1 MTLTELSIKRP
12 SFIIVLFTILIGGG
26 LISYNLLSYELLP
39 DFSPPILTVTTT
51 YPGASPATVES
62 QVSKPLED
70 ALSGLENISE
80 VTAFSLDNAS
90 VMMLEFKASADME
103 EVLQDAQRKVN
114 NVLNKLPE
122 GSQTPVIAKIEPNAA
137 PVLQVSAVAK
147 NMEDRDFMEL
157 MDEQLLPQ
165 IKQTKGVA
173 AVQVIG
179 GEKREFR
186 VNVDKEKMKLYGLS
200 LAGIN
205 QVIASSNVEFPTG
218 KLKSESEQMTVRLAG
233 KFKTVE
239 DLQNL
244 IVSST
249 GTSTIRLG
257 DVAEVVD
264 GSQDQITVSRF
275 NGQNGIGLRIQKQS
289 DANAVDMAKAT
300 KDRFKEI
307 EEKYKKEGLKFTVAT
322 DTSVPTLES
331 VNAVIHDL
339 ELAVLLVAAVM
350 FLFLHSM
357 RNAIIV
363 LVSIPASLIST
374 FIVMYLLGYTL
385 NLMTLL
391 AMSLVIGILVD
402 DSIVVLE
409 NIYRHLQMGKKRR
422 KAALDGRNEIGFTAL
437 AITLVDVVVF
447 SPVIFIE
454 GTISDILKQ
463 FSVVVV
469 VSTLMSLLVCFTLTP
484 WLASR
489 LAKEVKLKKS
499 NPFQAFLMWFERRV
513 TIFTDQYVKLVGW
526 SLRHKIIM
534 GLGVVVIF
542 FASMATMGLGI
553 VGQEFVAQ
561 GDQGKFMIK
570 LKYDKSTTF
579 EENNAT
585 TLEIEQMIMAQKDVV
600 DIVFSNVGG
609 PSSGMG
615 AASFG
620 AENKSEITV
629 KMKHDMQKTYPTIKY
644 MNEIR
649 KKIEDKYSGV
659 EVKALNIGMVESEEA
674 PIEIFLSSDDQ
685 ELLMK
690 EARRLKTAI
699 LAIKGA
705 KDPTIST
712 DDVTPEV
719 RIELDREKMGQLGLP
734 IAIVGMQLQN
744 ALTGND
750 DAQFD
755 DKGQEYDIRVMMDK
769 FDRKNADDIN
779 SMTFTT
785 NDGKQVRLNEFAAVT
800 VENGNG
806 SLERKNR
813 ISNTTIRSYVL
824 GTASGTV
831 SAEIEK
837 YLEKKPLDENIRM
850 LWGGE
855 VKRQKESMGAL
866 GTAMGIGLIL
876 VYLIMVAL
884 YDNFVYPFVVLFS
897 ILVSLIGAIL
907 ALNLTSSSM
916 GIFTML
922 GMLMLL
928 GLVAKNAIL
937 IVDFTNHLKEEGR
950 STYTALLES
959 VRERMR
965 PILMTTIAMVVGM
978 IPIATATGSGAEWKN
993 GLAWILIGGLTS
1005 SMFLTIIVVP
1015 IMYYSIDRIK
1025 DKLGIRKKAKKRKKF
1040 KKEDELVV
1048 IPNEL

>member
-12 SFIIVLFTILIGGG
+12 SFIIVIFTILIGGG
-26 LISYNLLSYELLP
+26 LISYNQLSYELLP

-51 YPGASPATVES
+51 YPGASPATVET

-90 VMMLEFKASADME
+90 IVLLEFKASADLD
-103 EVLQDAQRKVN
+103 EVLQDAERKINVVQN
-114 NVLNKLPE
+114 NLPE
-122 GSQTPVIAKIEPNAA
+122 GAKAPVVSKIEPNAS
-137 PVLQVSAVAK
+137 PVLQVSAVAG
-147 NMEDRDFMEL
+147 NMDERDFMEL
-157 MDEQLLPQ
+157 MDDQILPQ
-165 IKQTKGVA
+165 IKQTKGVSD
-173 AVQVIG
+173 VQVIG

-186 VNVDKEKMKLYGLS
+186 VNIDKEKLKLLGLS
-200 LAGIN
+200 LAQVN
-205 QVIASSNVEFPTG
+205 QLIAAANVEFPTG
-218 KLKSESEQMTVRLAG
+218 KVKNDAEQMTVRLSG
-233 KFKTVE
+233 KFKTVN
-239 DLQNL
+239 DLKNL
-244 IVSST
+244 IITSNGS
-249 GTSTIRLG
+249 STIRLG
-257 DVAEVVD
+257 AIADVTD
-264 GSQDQITVSRF
+264 GVADQITVSRY
-275 NGQNGIGLRIQKQS
+275 NGVNGIGLRIKKQS

-300 KDRFKEI
+300 KERFKEI
-307 EEKYKKEGLKFTVAT
+307 EKKYRKEGVKFTVAT
-322 DTSVPTLES
+322 DTSIPTIDS
-331 VNAVIHDL
+331 VNAVLHDL
-339 ELAVLLVAAVM
+339 ELAILLVAAVM
-350 FLFLHSM
+350 LLFLHSL
-357 RNAIIV
+357 RNALIV
-363 LVSIPASLIST
+363 LVAIPASLIST
-374 FIVMYLLGYTL
+374 FIAMYLLGYTL

-409 NIYRHLQMGKKRR
+409 NIYRHLQMGKGRR

-447 SPVIFIE
+447 SPVVFIE
-454 GTISDILKQ
+454 GTISDILQQ
-463 FSVVVV
+463 FSIVVV
-469 VSTLMSLLVCFTLTP
+469 VSTLMSLFVCFTLTP

-489 LAKEVKLKKS
+489 LAKEVQLNPK
-499 NPFQAFLMWFERRV
+499 NPFQAVLIWFERRV
-513 TIFTDQYVKLVGW
+513 TLFTDNYVKLVAW
-526 SLRHKIIM
+526 SLKHKLIM
-534 GLGVVVIF
+534 GLAIVVIF

-579 EENNAT
+579 EENNNT
-585 TLEIEQMIMAQKDVV
+585 TLAIEQLILAQKDVV

-629 KMKHDMQKTYPTIKY
+629 KMKPGKQEQYPTMVY
-644 MNEIR
+644 MSKIR
-649 KKIEDKYSGV
+649 EKIESKFPGI

-674 PIEIFLSSDDQ
+674 PIEIFLSSDDS
-685 ELLMK
+685 ELLMQ
-690 EARRLKTAI
+690 EARRLKAAI
-699 LAIKGA
+699 LRMKGA

-712 DDVTPEV
+712 DDITPEV

-734 IAIVGMQLQN
+734 IATVGMQLQN
-744 ALTGND
+744 TLSGND

-755 DKGQEYDIRVMMDK
+755 DNGEEYDIRVMFDK
-769 FDRKNADDIN
+769 LDRKNIDN
-779 SMTFTT
+779 VSRMTFAT
-785 NDGKQVRLNEFAAVT
+785 NDGKQVQLSEFAAVSI
-800 VENGNG
+800 ENANG

-824 GTASGTV
+824 GAASGTV
-831 SAEIEK
+831 SADIEK
-837 YLEKKPLDENIRM
+837 YLKKNPLDKNIRM

-855 VKRQKESMGAL
+855 IKRQKESMGAL

-897 ILVSLIGAIL
+897 ILVSLVGAIL

-937 IVDFTNHLKEEGR
+937 IVDFTNHLKAEGK

-965 PILMTTIAMVVGM
+965 PILMTTIAMVIGM

-993 GLAWILIGGLTS
+993 GLAWVLIGGLTS

-1015 IMYYSIDRIK
+1015 MMYYTVDRIK
-1025 DKLGIRKKAKKRKKF
+1025 EKLAPKKVTVPVDAE
-1040 KKEDELVV
+1040 EDNTIESA
-1048 IPNEL
+1048 I

>member
-12 SFIIVLFTILIGGG
+12 SFIIVIFTILIGGG
-26 LISYNLLSYELLP
+26 LISYNQLSYELLP

-62 QVSKPLED
+62 QVSKPMED

-90 VMMLEFKASADME
+90 VVLLEFKASADIDQSLE
-103 EVLQDAQRKVN
+103 DAQRKINTLLN
-114 NVLNKLPE
+114 NLPK
-122 GSQTPVIAKIEPNAA
+122 GANSPVIAKIEPNAA

-147 NMEDRDFMEL
+147 NIPERDFMEL
-157 MDEQLLPQ
+157 MDDQLLPQ

-173 AVQVIG
+173 SVQVIG
-179 GEKREFR
+179 GEKRAFR
-186 VNVDKEKMKLYGLS
+186 VNVDKEKMKLLGLS
-200 LAGIN
+200 LANIN
-205 QVIASSNVEFPTG
+205 QAIASSNVEFPTG
-218 KLKSESEQMTVRLAG
+218 KVKNESVQMTVRLAG
-233 KFKTVE
+233 KFQTVE
-239 DLQNL
+239 DLKNL
-244 IVSST
+244 IVFSN
-249 GTSTIRLG
+249 GASTIRLSEVA
-257 DVAEVVD
+257 DVED
-264 GSQDQITVSRF
+264 GIEDQITVSRF
-275 NGQNGIGLRIQKQS
+275 NGINGIGLRITKQS
-289 DANAVDMAKAT
+289 DANAVDMAKET
-300 KDRFKEI
+300 KEKFKKI
-307 EEKYKKEGLKFTVAT
+307 EEKFKKEGVQFTIAT
-322 DTSVPTLES
+322 DTSLPTIES
-331 VNAVIHDL
+331 VDAVLHDL
-339 ELAVLLVAAVM
+339 QLAVLLVAAVM
-350 FLFLHSM
+350 LLFLHSL
-357 RNAIIV
+357 RNAFIV
-363 LVSIPASLIST
+363 LIAIPASLIST
-374 FIVMYLLGYTL
+374 FVAMYLLGYTL

-409 NIYRHLQMGKKRR
+409 NIYRHLQMGKNR
-422 KAALDGRNEIGFTAL
+422 KQASLDGRNEIGFTAL

-447 SPVIFIE
+447 SPVVFIE
-454 GTISDILKQ
+454 GTISDILHQ
-463 FSVVVV
+463 FSIVVV
-469 VSTLMSLLVCFTLTP
+469 VSTLMSLFVCFTLTP

-489 LAKEVKLKKS
+489 FAKEVHLNPKK
-499 NPFQAFLMWFERRV
+499 PFQAFLLWFERRV
-513 TIFTDQYVKLVGW
+513 TIFTEQYVKLVGW
-526 SLRHKIIM
+526 SLRHKILAGI
-534 GLGVVVIF
+534 GVLVIF
-542 FASMATMGLGI
+542 FGSMATMGLGI

-585 TLEIEQMIMAQKDVV
+585 TLEIEQLILAQKEMV

-620 AENKSEITV
+620 AENKSELTV
-629 KMKHDMQKTYPTIKY
+629 KMKEGKQYEIPTIEY
-644 MNEIR
+644 MSAIR
-649 KKIEDKYSGV
+649 KKIEDNYPGV

-674 PIEIFLSSDDQ
+674 PIELFLSSDDSD
-685 ELLMK
+685 LLLV
-690 EARRLKTAI
+690 EARRLKNAI
-699 LAIKGA
+699 LGMKGA

-712 DDVTPEV
+712 DDLSPEV

-734 IAIVGMQLQN
+734 IAVIGMQLQN

-750 DAQFD
+750 DTQFD
-755 DKGQEYDIRVMMDK
+755 DKGQEYDIRVMVDAY
-769 FDRKNADDIN
+769 DRKNVEDIQN
-779 SMTFTT
+779 MSFTS
-785 NDGKQVRLNEFAAVT
+785 NDGKQVRLGDFATVA

-813 ISNTTIRSYVL
+813 IPSTTIRAYVM

-831 SAEIEK
+831 ATEIEN
-837 YLEKKPLDENIRM
+837 YLEENPLDSNVRM
-850 LWGGE
+850 IWGGE
-855 VKRQKESMGAL
+855 VKRQNESFGAL

-897 ILVSLIGAIL
+897 ILVALVGAIL

-937 IVDFTNHLKEEGR
+937 IVDFTNHLKTEGK
-950 STYTALLES
+950 STYNALLEA

-993 GLAWILIGGLTS
+993 GLAWVLIGGLTS

-1015 IMYYSIDRIK
+1015 MMYYIVDRVLE
-1025 DKLGIRKKAKKRKKF
+1025 KLTKRKTIKSTL
-1040 KKEDELVV
+1040 ESEL
-1048 IPNEL
+1048 I

>member
-12 SFIIVLFTILIGGG
+12 SLIIVIFTILIGGG
-26 LISYNLLSYELLP
+26 LLSYNQLSYELLP
-39 DFSPPILTVTTT
+39 DFAPPILTVTTT

-62 QVSKPLED
+62 QVSKPMED

-90 VMMLEFKASADME
+90 VMLLEFKASADIDKSLE
-103 EVLQDAQRKVN
+103 DAQRKVN
-114 NVLNKLPE
+114 NMLNSLPE
-122 GSQTPVIAKIEPNAA
+122 GAQTPVIAKIEPNAS
-137 PVLQVSAVAK
+137 PVLQVSAIAK
-147 NMEDRDFMEL
+147 NMPERDFMEL
-157 MDEQLLPQ
+157 MDDQILPQ

-173 AVQVIG
+173 EVIVIG
-179 GEKREFR
+179 GERREFR
-186 VNVDKEKMKLYGLS
+186 VNVDKDKMKLYGLS
-200 LAGIN
+200 LAQIN
-205 QVIASSNVEFPTG
+205 QAVASSNVEFPTG
-218 KLKSESEQMTVRLAG
+218 KLKDNSEQMTVRLAG
-233 KFKTVE
+233 KFKSVN

-244 IVSST
+244 IISSN
-249 GTSTIRLG
+249 GTSTVKLS
-257 DVAEVVD
+257 DVADVVD
-264 GSQDQITVSRF
+264 GSQDQVTVSRF
-275 NGQNGIGLRIQKQS
+275 NGVNGIGLRIKKQS

-300 KDRFKEI
+300 KDKFKEI
-307 EEKYKKEGLKFTVAT
+307 EEKYKKEGVHFTIAT
-322 DTSVPTLES
+322 DTSIPTIDS
-331 VNAVIHDL
+331 VDAVLHDL

-350 FLFLHSM
+350 MLFLHSL
-357 RNAIIV
+357 RNAFIV
-363 LVSIPASLIST
+363 LIAIPASLIST
-374 FIVMYLLGYTL
+374 FIAMYMLGYTL

-409 NIYRHLQMGKKRR
+409 NIYRHLQMGKNRR
-422 KAALDGRNEIGFTAL
+422 QAALDGRNEIGFTAL
-437 AITLVDVVVF
+437 AITFVDVVVF

-454 GTISDILKQ
+454 GTISNILRQ

-469 VSTLMSLLVCFTLTP
+469 VSTLMSLFVCFTLTP

-489 LAKEVKLKKS
+489 FAKEVKLNPK
-499 NPFQAFLMWFERRV
+499 NPFQAFLIWFETRV
-513 TIFTDQYVKLVGW
+513 NIFTDQYVKLIGW
-526 SLRHKIIM
+526 SLRHKLIA
-534 GLGVVVIF
+534 GLAVVSIF
-542 FASMATMGLGI
+542 IASMATMGLGI

-585 TLEIEQMIMAQKDVV
+585 TLEIEQMILAQKDVV
-600 DIVFSNVGG
+600 DIVFANVGG

-620 AENKSEITV
+620 AENRSELTV
-629 KMKHDMQKTYPTIKY
+629 KMKPDMQKKYPTIKY

-649 KKIEDKYSGV
+649 NKIEAKYSGV

-674 PIEIFLSSDDQ
+674 PIEIFLSSDDT

-699 LAIKGA
+699 LGIKGA

-734 IAIVGMQLQN
+734 IAVVGMQLQN
-744 ALTGND
+744 GLTGND
-750 DAQFD
+750 DSQFD
-755 DKGQEYDIRVMMDK
+755 DKGQEYDIRIMMDK
-769 FDRKNADDIN
+769 FDRKNVDDIKN
-779 SMTFTT
+779 VTFTA
-785 NDGKQVRLNEFAAVT
+785 NDGKQVRLSEFADVT

-813 ISNTTIRSYVL
+813 VSNTTIRSYVL
-824 GTASGTV
+824 GTASGNV

-837 YLEKKPLDENIRM
+837 YLDKNPLDPNIRM

-855 VKRQKESMGAL
+855 VKRQKESFGAL

-897 ILVSLIGAIL
+897 IFVSLVGAIL

-937 IVDFTNHLKEEGR
+937 IVDFTNHLKEKGY
-950 STYTALLES
+950 STYSALLEA

-993 GLAWILIGGLTS
+993 GLAWVLIGGLTS
-1005 SMFLTIIVVP
+1005 SMFLTIVVVP
-1015 IMYYSIDRIK
+1015 IMYYSVDRVK
-1025 DKLGIRKKAKKRKKF
+1025 DKLRFRKARKNG
-1040 KKEDELVV
+1040 ENLETDTL
-1048 IPNEL
+1048 IS

>member
-12 SFIIVLFTILIGGG
+12 SFIIVIFTILIGGG
-26 LISYNLLSYELLP
+26 LLCYNQLSYELLP

-70 ALSGLENISE
+70 ALAGLENISE
-80 VTAFSLDNAS
+80 VTSFSLDNAS
-90 VMMLEFKASADME
+90 IVLLEFKASADIDASLE
-103 EVLQDAQRKVN
+103 AAQRKVN
-114 NVLNKLPE
+114 NILNSLPDGTSSPVL
-122 GSQTPVIAKIEPNAA
+122 AKIEPNAS
-137 PVLQVSAVAK
+137 PVLQVSAVAS
-147 NMEDRDFMEL
+147 NMDDRDFMEL
-157 MDEQLLPQ
+157 MDDQLIPQ

-173 AVQVIG
+173 EVQVIG
-179 GEKREFR
+179 GERREFR
-186 VNVDKEKMKLYGLS
+186 VNVDKEKLKAYGLTLS
-200 LAGIN
+200 SVN
-205 QVIASSNVEFPTG
+205 QVINAANVEFPTG
-218 KLKSESEQMTVRLAG
+218 KVKNKSEQITVRLSG
-233 KFKTVE
+233 KFKSVKDIE
-239 DLQNL
+239 NL
-244 IVSST
+244 ILYSSN
-249 GTSTIRLG
+249 GSSVKLNEVA
-257 DVAEVVD
+257 DVID
-264 GSQDQITVSRF
+264 GSADQLAVSRF
-275 NGQNGIGLRIQKQS
+275 NGQNGIGLRIKKQS
-289 DANAVDMAKAT
+289 DANAVDMANAT
-300 KDRFKEI
+300 KEKFKQI
-307 EEKYKKEGLKFTVAT
+307 EEKYANKGVKFTVAT
-322 DTSVPTLES
+322 DTSKPTIES

-350 FLFLHSM
+350 LLFLHSL
-357 RNAIIV
+357 RNAFIV

-374 FIVMYLLGYTL
+374 FVAMYLLGYTL

-409 NIYRHLQMGKKRR
+409 NIYRHLQMGKPRR
-422 KAALDGRNEIGFTAL
+422 KAALEGRNEIGFTAL

-447 SPVIFIE
+447 SPVVFIE
-454 GTISDILKQ
+454 GTISDILQQ
-463 FSVVVV
+463 FSIVVV
-469 VSTLMSLLVCFTLTP
+469 VSTLMSLFVCFTLTP

-489 LAKEVKLKKS
+489 FAKEVKL
-499 NPFQAFLMWFERRV
+499 NPKNPLQAILIWFERRV
-513 TIFTDQYVKLVGW
+513 QLFTESYVKLVGW
-526 SLRHKIIM
+526 SLRHKLIM
-534 GLGVVVIF
+534 GGIVIVIF
-542 FASMATMGLGI
+542 IVSFATMGLGI
-553 VGQEFVAQ
+553 VGQEFVSQ

-585 TLEIEQMIMAQKDVV
+585 TMKIEQLILAQKDVV
-600 DIVFSNVGG
+600 DIVFANVGG

-620 AENKSEITV
+620 SENRSELTV
-629 KMKHDMQKTYPTIKY
+629 KMKPGMQKIYPTIKY
-644 MNEIR
+644 MTELR
-649 KKIEDKYSGV
+649 KKIEDSFPGM

-674 PIEIFLSSDDQ
+674 PIEIFLSSDDH
-685 ELLMK
+685 ELLIK
-690 EARRLKTAI
+690 EARRLKNKI
-699 LAIKGA
+699 LTIKGA

-712 DDVTPEV
+712 DDVTPELRV
-719 RIELDREKMGQLGLP
+719 ELDREKMGQLGLP
-734 IAIVGMQLQN
+734 IAVVGMQLQN
-744 ALTGND
+744 ALTGSD
-750 DAQFD
+750 DNRFD

-769 FDRKNADDIN
+769 FDRKNIEDVQ
-779 SMTFTT
+779 SMTFST
-785 NDGKQVRLNEFAAVT
+785 NDGKQVRLSEFADIYMT
-800 VENGNG
+800 NGEG

-813 ISNTTIRSYVL
+813 ISNTTLRAYVL
-824 GTASGTV
+824 GTASGNV
-831 SAEIEK
+831 SKEIED
-837 YLEKKPLDENIRM
+837 YLKVEPLDENVRL

-897 ILVSLIGAIL
+897 ILVSLTGAIL
-907 ALNLTSSSM
+907 ALNLSSSNM

-937 IVDFTNHLKEEGR
+937 IVDFTNHLKEKGM

-959 VRERMR
+959 VKERMR
-965 PILMTTIAMVVGM
+965 PILMTTIAMVIGM

-1015 IMYYSIDRIK
+1015 MMYYVVDRIRARFSRGNK
-1025 DKLGIRKKAKKRKKF
+1025 IQLEEAADS
-1040 KKEDELVV
+1040 EPQELL
-1048 IPNEL
+1048 I

>member
-12 SFIIVLFTILIGGG
+12 SFIIVIFTILIGGG
-26 LISYNLLSYELLP
+26 LISYNQLSYELLP

-90 VMMLEFKASADME
+90 VMLLEFKASANIDK
-103 EVLQDAQRKVN
+103 VLEDAQRKVN
-114 NVLNKLPE
+114 NMQNALPE
-122 GSQTPVIAKIEPNAA
+122 GAQTPVLAKIEPNAS

-147 NMEDRDFMEL
+147 NMSDRDFMEL
-157 MDEQLLPQ
+157 LDDQILPQ

-173 AVQVIG
+173 EVQVIG
-179 GEKREFR
+179 GEKRELR
-186 VNVDKEKMKLYGLS
+186 VNVDKDKMKLYGLS
-200 LAGIN
+200 MAAIN
-205 QVIASSNVEFPTG
+205 QAITAANVEFPTG
-218 KLKSESEQMTVRLAG
+218 KLKSTEEQMTVRLAG
-233 KFKTVE
+233 KYKSVT
-239 DLQNL
+239 DLENL
-244 IVSST
+244 ILT
-249 GTSTIRLG
+249 TNGTSPIRLG
-257 DVAEVVD
+257 DVADVVD
-264 GSQDQITVSRF
+264 GSKDQITVSRF
-275 NGQNGIGLRIQKQS
+275 NGENGVGLRIKKQS
-289 DANAVDMAKAT
+289 DANAVDMSKAT
-300 KDRFKEI
+300 KKRFKEI
-307 EEKYKKEGLKFTVAT
+307 EEKYAAEGVHFTIAT
-322 DTSVPTLES
+322 DTSIPTIES
-331 VNAVIHDL
+331 VDAVIHDL
-339 ELAVLLVAAVM
+339 ELAVLLVALVM
-350 FLFLHSM
+350 MLFLHSL
-357 RNAIIV
+357 RNAFIV
-363 LVSIPASLIST
+363 LISIPASLIST
-374 FIVMYLLGYTL
+374 FVAMYLLGYTL

-422 KAALDGRNEIGFTAL
+422 QAALDGRNEIGFTAL

-447 SPVIFIE
+447 SPVVFIE
-454 GTISDILKQ
+454 GTISDILHQ
-463 FSVVVV
+463 FSIVVV
-469 VSTLMSLLVCFTLTP
+469 VSTLMSLFVCFTLTP

-489 LAKEVKLKKS
+489 FAKEVKLNPK
-499 NPFQAFLMWFERRV
+499 NPFQAFLMWFERRI

-526 SLRHKIIM
+526 TLRHKIIT
-534 GLGVVVIF
+534 GISIIAIF
-542 FASMATMGLGI
+542 IASFATMGLGI

-585 TLEIEQMIMAQKDVV
+585 TYEIEQMILAQKEIV
-600 DIVFSNVGG
+600 DIVFANVGG

-620 AENKSEITV
+620 AENKSELTV
-629 KMKHDMQKTYPTIKY
+629 KMKPGMQKKYPTIKY
-644 MNEIR
+644 MNAIR
-649 KKIEDKYSGV
+649 KKIEEKYSGI

-674 PIEIFLSSDDQ
+674 PIEIFLSSDDHD
-685 ELLMK
+685 LLIR
-690 EARRLKTAI
+690 EARRLKAAI
-699 LAIKGA
+699 LAMKGA

-712 DDVTPEV
+712 DDITPEV
-719 RIELDREKMGQLGLP
+719 RIELDREKMGQLGVP
-734 IAIVGMQLQN
+734 IAVVGMQLQN

-755 DKGQEYDIRVMMDK
+755 EKGQEYDIRVMMDK
-769 FDRKNADDIN
+769 FDRKNIENIN
-779 SMTFTT
+779 SMSFTA
-785 NDGKQVRLNEFAAVT
+785 NDGKQVRLSEIASVS

-813 ISNTTIRSYVL
+813 ISSTTIRSYVL

-831 SAEIEK
+831 SASIEK
-837 YLEKKPLDENIRM
+837 YLKEKPLDKNVRM
-850 LWGGE
+850 TWGGE
-855 VKRQKESMGAL
+855 VKRQKESFGAL

-937 IVDFTNHLKEEGR
+937 IVDFTNHLKKEGK

-965 PILMTTIAMVVGM
+965 PILMTTIAMVIGM
-978 IPIATATGSGAEWKN
+978 IPIATASGSGAEWKN
-993 GLAWILIGGLTS
+993 GLAWVLIGGLTS

-1015 IMYYSIDRIK
+1015 MMYYIVDRIK
-1025 DKLGIRKKAKKRKKF
+1025 ARF
-1040 KKEDELVV
+1040 TKKEVKVV
-1048 IPNEL
+1048 VTEN

>member
-12 SFIIVLFTILIGGG
+12 SFIIVVFTILIGGG
-26 LISYNLLSYELLP
+26 LICYNQLSYELLP
-39 DFSPPILTVTTT
+39 DFSPPLITVTTT

-62 QVSKPLED
+62 QVAKPMED

-90 VMMLEFKASADME
+90 LILLEFKASADMD
-103 EVLQDAQRKVN
+103 EVMQETQRKVN
-114 NVLNKLPE
+114 NIMNNLPE
-122 GSQTPVIAKIEPNAA
+122 GAQTPVLAKIEPNAS

-147 NMEDRDFMEL
+147 NMDDRAFMEL
-157 MDEQLLPQ
+157 MDDQILPQ

-173 AVQVIG
+173 EVQVIG

-186 VNVDKEKMKLYGLS
+186 VNVDKEKMKMYGLS
-200 LAGIN
+200 LAAIN
-205 QVIASSNVEFPTG
+205 QAVSTANVEFPTG
-218 KLKSESEQMTVRLAG
+218 KLKNEEEQMTVRLAG
-233 KFKTVE
+233 KFKSVK
-239 DLQNL
+239 DLESL
-244 IVSST
+244 IVYSN
-249 GTSTIRLG
+249 GTSTVRLS
-257 DVAEVVD
+257 DVAEVTD
-264 GSQDQITVSRF
+264 GSQDQVTVSRF
-275 NGQNGIGLRIQKQS
+275 NGENGIGLRIKKQS
-289 DANAVDMAKAT
+289 DANAVDMAKMT
-300 KDRFKEI
+300 KERFKEI
-307 EEKYKKEGLKFTVAT
+307 EEKYKKEGIKFTVAT
-322 DTSVPTLES
+322 DTSVPTIES
-331 VNAVIHDL
+331 VDAVMHDL

-350 FLFLHSM
+350 FLFLHSL
-357 RNAIIV
+357 RNAFIV

-409 NIYRHLQMGKKRR
+409 NIYRHLKMGKKSRQ
-422 KAALDGRNEIGFTAL
+422 AALDGRNEIGFTAL

-469 VSTLMSLLVCFTLTP
+469 VSTLMSLFVCFTLTP

-489 LAKEVKLKKS
+489 LGKEVVLNPK
-499 NPFQAFLMWFERRV
+499 NPFHMILIWFERRV
-513 TIFTDQYVKLVGW
+513 NIFTNQYVKLVAW

-534 GLGVVVIF
+534 GLGILVLF
-542 FASMATMGLGI
+542 FASVASMGLGI

-585 TLEIEQMIMAQKDVV
+585 TLEIEKLILAQKDVV
-600 DIVFSNVGG
+600 DIVFANVGG

-620 AENKSEITV
+620 SENRSELTV
-629 KMKHDMQKTYPTIKY
+629 KMKPDMQKKYPTIKY
-644 MNEIR
+644 MNVLR
-649 KKIEDKYSGV
+649 KKIEDKYPGV

-674 PIEIFLSSDDQ
+674 PIEIFLSSDDP
-685 ELLMK
+685 ELLIK

-699 LAIKGA
+699 LGMKGA

-719 RIELDREKMGQLGLP
+719 RIDLDREKMGQLGLP
-734 IAIVGMQLQN
+734 IAIVGLQLQN

-750 DAQFD
+750 DTQFD
-755 DKGQEYDIRVMMDK
+755 DKGHEYDIRVMVDK
-769 FDRKNADDIN
+769 FDRKNVDDIKA
-779 SMTFTT
+779 MTFTA
-785 NDGKQVRLNEFAAVT
+785 NDGKQVRLSEFADVS

-824 GTASGTV
+824 GTAPGTV
-831 SAEIEK
+831 SADIEK
-837 YLEKKPLDENIRM
+837 YLKEKPLDENVRL

-855 VKRQKESMGAL
+855 IKRQKESMGAL

-907 ALNLTSSSM
+907 ALNLSSSNM

-937 IVDFTNHLKEEGR
+937 IVDFTNHLKEKGY

-1015 IMYYSIDRIK
+1015 MMYYVVDRLK
-1025 DKLGIRKKAKKRKKF
+1025 DKLSARKERKQL
-1040 KKEDELVV
+1040 ELDLQ
-1048 IPNEL
+1048 PAE

>member
-12 SFIIVLFTILIGGG
+12 SFIIVIFTILIGGG
-26 LISYNLLSYELLP
+26 LISYNQLSYELLP
-39 DFSPPILTVTTT
+39 DFSPPILTVTTL
-51 YPGASPATVES
+51 YPGASPATVET
-62 QVSKPLED
+62 QVAKPLED

-80 VTAFSLDNAS
+80 VTTFSMDNAS
-90 VMMLEFKASADME
+90 IVMLEFKAAADIDVALE
-103 EVLQDAQRKVN
+103 DAQRKVN
-114 NVLNKLPE
+114 TILNDLPE
-122 GSQTPVIAKIEPNAA
+122 GAKSPTIAKIEPNAA
-137 PVLQVSAVAK
+137 PVLQVSAIAK
-147 NMEDRDFMEL
+147 NMDDREFMEL
-157 MDEQLLPQ
+157 MDKQLLPQ

-173 AVQVIG
+173 EVQVIG
-179 GEKREFR
+179 GEKRAFR
-186 VNVDKEKMKLYGLS
+186 VDVDKDRLKMYGLT
-200 LAGIN
+200 LGQVN
-205 QVIASSNVEFPTG
+205 QIVAAANVEFPTG
-218 KLKSESEQMTVRLAG
+218 KLKNETEQMTVRLAG
-233 KFKTVE
+233 KFQTVD
-239 DLQNL
+239 DLKNL
-244 IVSST
+244 IIYT
-249 GTSTIRLG
+249 DGTSSVRLG
-257 DVAEVVD
+257 DVADVTD
-264 GSQDQITVSRF
+264 GSEDVVTVSRF
-275 NGQNGIGLRIQKQS
+275 NGLNGIGLRIKKQS
-289 DANAVDMAKAT
+289 DANAVDMANLT
-300 KDRFKEI
+300 KQKFKEI
-307 EEKYKKEGLKFTVAT
+307 EEKYKEEGIKFTVAT
-322 DTSVPTLES
+322 DTSLPTIES
-331 VNAVIHDL
+331 VDAVLHDL

-350 FLFLHSM
+350 MLFLHSF
-357 RNAIIV
+357 RNALIV
-363 LVSIPASLIST
+363 LIAIPASLIST
-374 FIVMYLLGYTL
+374 FIAMYMLGYTL

-409 NIYRHLQMGKKRR
+409 NIYRHLQMGKGRR

-447 SPVIFIE
+447 SPVVFIE
-454 GTISDILKQ
+454 GTISDILRQ

-489 LAKEVKLKKS
+489 LAKEVKLNPK
-499 NPFQAFLMWFERRV
+499 NPFQLFLIWFENM
-513 TIFTDQYVKLVGW
+513 IKSFTEGYVKLVAW

-534 GLGVVVIF
+534 GLGIVVIF

-585 TLEIEQMIMAQKDVV
+585 TLEIEQMILAQKDVI
-600 DIVFSNVGG
+600 DIVFANVGG

-620 AENKSEITV
+620 QENRSEITV
-629 KMKHDMQKTYPTIKY
+629 KMKKDMQKKYPTLNY
-644 MNEIR
+644 MSEIR
-649 KKIEDKYSGV
+649 KKIQDKYPGV
-659 EVKALNIGMVESEEA
+659 EVKALNMGMVDSEEA
-674 PIEIFLSSDDQ
+674 PIEIFLSSDDSD
-685 ELLMK
+685 LLMK
-690 EARRLKTAI
+690 EAKRLKQHI
-699 LAIKGA
+699 LTIPGA
-705 KDPTIST
+705 KDPSIST
-712 DDVTPEV
+712 DEFSPEV
-719 RIELDREKMGQLGLP
+719 RIDLDREKMGQLGLP
-734 IAIVGMQLQN
+734 IASVGMQLQN
-744 ALTGND
+744 GLTGND
-750 DAQFD
+750 DARFD
-755 DKGQEYDIRVMMDK
+755 VKGEEYDIRIMLDK
-769 FDRKNADDIN
+769 YDRSNVDNIN
-779 SMTFTT
+779 EMTFVT
-785 NDGKQVRLNEFAAVT
+785 NDGKQVRLSEFADVSI
-800 VENGNG
+800 ENGYG
-806 SLERKNR
+806 QLERKNR
-813 ISNTTIRSYVL
+813 ISNTTLRSYVL

-831 SAEIEK
+831 ADSITA
-837 YLEKKPLDENIRM
+837 YLKKEPLDKNVRM

-866 GTAMGIGLIL
+866 GMAMGIGLIL

-907 ALNLTSSSM
+907 ALNLTQSNM

-937 IVDFTNHLKEEGR
+937 IVDFTNHLKTEGR
-950 STYTALLES
+950 STYSALLEA

-965 PILMTTIAMVVGM
+965 PILMTTIAMVIGM

-1015 IMYYSIDRIK
+1015 IMYYVVDRLQV
-1025 DKLGIRKKAKKRKKF
+1025 KLTRKKINLEG
-1040 KKEDELVV
+1040 EDEATVHGV
-1048 IPNEL
+1048 I

>member
-12 SFIIVLFTILIGGG
+12 SFIIVIFTILIGGG
-26 LISYNLLSYELLP
+26 LISYNQLSYELLP

-90 VMMLEFKASADME
+90 VMLLEFKASANIDK
-103 EVLQDAQRKVN
+103 VLEDAQRKVN
-114 NVLNKLPE
+114 DMQNALPE
-122 GSQTPVIAKIEPNAA
+122 GAKTPVLAKIEPNAS

-147 NMEDRDFMEL
+147 NMSDRDFMEL
-157 MDEQLLPQ
+157 LDDQILPQ

-173 AVQVIG
+173 EVQVIG
-179 GEKREFR
+179 GEKRELR
-186 VNVDKEKMKLYGLS
+186 VNVDKDKMKLYGLS
-200 LAGIN
+200 LAAIN
-205 QVIASSNVEFPTG
+205 QSIAAANVEFPTG
-218 KLKSESEQMTVRLAG
+218 KLKSKEEQMTVRLAG
-233 KFKTVE
+233 KYKTVA
-239 DLQNL
+239 DLENL
-244 IVSST
+244 TLTTNGNSP
-249 GTSTIRLG
+249 IRLS
-257 DVAEVVD
+257 DVADVVD
-264 GSQDQITVSRF
+264 GSKDQITVSRF
-275 NGQNGIGLRIQKQS
+275 NGENGVGLRIKKQS
-289 DANAVDMAKAT
+289 DANAVDMSKAT
-300 KDRFKEI
+300 KKRFKEI
-307 EEKYKKEGLKFTVAT
+307 EEKYASEGVHFTIAT
-322 DTSVPTLES
+322 DTSIPTIES
-331 VNAVIHDL
+331 VDAVIHDL
-339 ELAVLLVAAVM
+339 ELAVLLVAVVM
-350 FLFLHSM
+350 MLFLHSL
-357 RNAIIV
+357 RNAFIV
-363 LVSIPASLIST
+363 LISIPASLIST
-374 FIVMYLLGYTL
+374 FVAMYLLGYTL

-422 KAALDGRNEIGFTAL
+422 QAALDGRNEIGFTAL

-447 SPVIFIE
+447 SPVVFIE
-454 GTISDILKQ
+454 GTISDILHQ
-463 FSVVVV
+463 FSIVVV
-469 VSTLMSLLVCFTLTP
+469 VSTLMSLFVCFTLTP

-489 LAKEVKLKKS
+489 FAKEVKLNPK
-499 NPFQAFLMWFERRV
+499 NPFQAFLMWFERRI

-526 SLRHKIIM
+526 SLRHKIIT
-534 GLGVVVIF
+534 GISIIAIF
-542 FASMATMGLGI
+542 IASFATMGLGI

-585 TLEIEQMIMAQKDVV
+585 TYEIEQMILAQKDIV
-600 DIVFSNVGG
+600 DIVFANVGG

-620 AENKSEITV
+620 AENKSELTV
-629 KMKHDMQKTYPTIKY
+629 KMKPGMQKKFPTIKY
-644 MNEIR
+644 MNAIR
-649 KKIEDKYSGV
+649 KKIEDKYSGI

-674 PIEIFLSSDDQ
+674 PIEIFLSSDDHD
-685 ELLMK
+685 LLIR
-690 EARRLKTAI
+690 EARRLKAAI
-699 LAIKGA
+699 LAMKGA

-712 DDVTPEV
+712 DDITPEV
-719 RIELDREKMGQLGLP
+719 RIELDREKMGQLGVP
-734 IAIVGMQLQN
+734 IAAVGMQLQN

-750 DAQFD
+750 DAQYD
-755 DKGQEYDIRVMMDK
+755 EKGQEYDIRVMMDK
-769 FDRKNADDIN
+769 FDRKNVDNIN
-779 SMTFTT
+779 SMTFTA
-785 NDGKQVRLNEFAAVT
+785 NDGKQVRLSEISTVS

-813 ISNTTIRSYVL
+813 ISSTTIRSYVL

-831 SAEIEK
+831 SASIEK
-837 YLEKKPLDENIRM
+837 YLKEKPLDNNVRM
-850 LWGGE
+850 TWGGE
-855 VKRQKESMGAL
+855 VKRQKESFGAL

-937 IVDFTNHLKEEGR
+937 IVDFTNHLKAEGK
-950 STYTALLES
+950 STYTALLEA

-965 PILMTTIAMVVGM
+965 PILMTTIAMVIGM

-993 GLAWILIGGLTS
+993 GLAWVLIGGLTS

-1015 IMYYSIDRIK
+1015 MMYYIVDRIK
-1025 DKLGIRKKAKKRKKF
+1025 ARFSKKQVSVAVT
-1040 KKEDELVV
+1040 ED
-1048 IPNEL
+1048 

>member
-12 SFIIVLFTILIGGG
+12 SFIIVIFTILIGGG
-26 LISYNLLSYELLP
+26 LISYNQLSYELLP
-39 DFSPPILTVTTT
+39 DFSPPILTVTTL
-51 YPGASPATVES
+51 YPGASPATVET
-62 QVSKPLED
+62 QVAKPLED

-80 VTAFSLDNAS
+80 VTTFSMDNAS
-90 VMMLEFKASADME
+90 IVMLEFKASADIDAALE
-103 EVLQDAQRKVN
+103 DAQRKVN
-114 NVLNKLPE
+114 TILNDLPE
-122 GSQTPVIAKIEPNAA
+122 GAKSPTIAKIEPNAA
-137 PVLQVSAVAK
+137 PVLQVSAIAK
-147 NMEDRDFMEL
+147 NMDDRDFMEL
-157 MDEQLLPQ
+157 MDKQLLPQ

-173 AVQVIG
+173 EVQVIG
-179 GEKREFR
+179 GEKRAFR
-186 VNVDKEKMKLYGLS
+186 VDVDKDRLKMYGLS
-200 LAGIN
+200 LGQVN
-205 QVIASSNVEFPTG
+205 QIVAAANVEFPTG
-218 KLKSESEQMTVRLAG
+218 KLKNETEQMTVRLAG
-233 KFKTVE
+233 KFQTVD
-239 DLQNL
+239 DLKNL
-244 IVSST
+244 IIYT
-249 GTSTIRLG
+249 DGTSSVRLG
-257 DVAEVVD
+257 DVADVTD
-264 GSQDQITVSRF
+264 GSEDVVTVSRF
-275 NGQNGIGLRIQKQS
+275 NGLNGIGLRVKKQS
-289 DANAVDMAKAT
+289 DANAVDMANLT
-300 KDRFKEI
+300 KQKFKEI
-307 EEKYKKEGLKFTVAT
+307 EEKYKEEGIKFTVAT
-322 DTSVPTLES
+322 DTSIPTIES
-331 VNAVIHDL
+331 VDAVLHDL

-350 FLFLHSM
+350 MLFLHSF
-357 RNAIIV
+357 RNALIV
-363 LVSIPASLIST
+363 LIAIPASLIST
-374 FIVMYLLGYTL
+374 FIAMYMLGYTL

-409 NIYRHLQMGKKRR
+409 NIYRHLQMGKGRR

-447 SPVIFIE
+447 SPVVFIE
-454 GTISDILKQ
+454 GTISDILRQ

-489 LAKEVKLKKS
+489 LAKEVKLNPK
-499 NPFQAFLMWFERRV
+499 NPFQRFLIWFENM
-513 TIFTDQYVKLVGW
+513 IKSFTEGYVKLVAW

-534 GLGVVVIF
+534 GLGVIAIF

-585 TLEIEQMIMAQKDVV
+585 TLEIEQMIIAQKDVI
-600 DIVFSNVGG
+600 DIVFANVGG

-620 AENKSEITV
+620 QENRSEITV
-629 KMKHDMQKTYPTIKY
+629 KMKKDMQKKYPTLNY
-644 MNEIR
+644 MSEIR
-649 KKIEDKYSGV
+649 KKIQDKYPGV
-659 EVKALNIGMVESEEA
+659 EVKALNMGMVDSEEA
-674 PIEIFLSSDDQ
+674 PIEIFLSSDDSD
-685 ELLMK
+685 LLMK
-690 EARRLKTAI
+690 EAKRLKQHI
-699 LAIKGA
+699 LTIPGA
-705 KDPTIST
+705 KDPSIST
-712 DDVTPEV
+712 DEFSPEV
-719 RIELDREKMGQLGLP
+719 RIDLDREKMGQLGLP
-734 IAIVGMQLQN
+734 IASVGMQLQN
-744 ALTGND
+744 GLTGND
-750 DAQFD
+750 DARFD
-755 DKGQEYDIRVMMDK
+755 VKGEEYDIRIMLDK
-769 FDRKNADDIN
+769 YDRSNVDNIN
-779 SMTFTT
+779 EMTFVT
-785 NDGKQVRLNEFAAVT
+785 NDGKQVRLSEFADVS
-800 VENGNG
+800 VENGYG
-806 SLERKNR
+806 QLERKNR
-813 ISNTTIRSYVL
+813 IANTTLRSYVL

-831 SAEIEK
+831 ADSITS
-837 YLEKKPLDENIRM
+837 YLKKAPLDKNVRM

-907 ALNLTSSSM
+907 ALNLTQSNM

-937 IVDFTNHLKEEGR
+937 IVDFTNHLKSEGR
-950 STYTALLES
+950 STYSALLEA

-965 PILMTTIAMVVGM
+965 PILMTTIAMVIGM

-1015 IMYYSIDRIK
+1015 IMYYVVDRLQV
-1025 DKLGIRKKAKKRKKF
+1025 KLTRKKINLEG
-1040 KKEDELVV
+1040 EDEATVHGV
-1048 IPNEL
+1048 I

>member
-12 SFIIVLFTILIGGG
+12 SFIIVVFTILVGGG
-26 LISYNLLSYELLP
+26 LLCYNQLSYELLP

-80 VTAFSLDNAS
+80 VTSFSLDNAS
-90 VMMLEFKASADME
+90 IVLLEFKASADIDA
-103 EVLQDAQRKVN
+103 VLEDAQRKVN
-114 NVLNKLPE
+114 NVLNKLPD
-122 GSQTPVIAKIEPNAA
+122 GASSPVLAKIEPNAS
-137 PVLQVSAVAK
+137 PVLQVSAVAEK
-147 NMEDRDFMEL
+147 MDDREFMEL
-157 MDEQLLPQ
+157 MDDQLIPQ

-173 AVQVIG
+173 EVQVIG
-179 GEKREFR
+179 GERREFR
-186 VNVDKEKMKLYGLS
+186 VNVDKDKLKAYGLS
-200 LAGIN
+200 LSAVN
-205 QVIASSNVEFPTG
+205 QAISGANVEFPTG
-218 KLKSESEQMTVRLAG
+218 KIKDRSEQITVRLSG
-233 KFKTVE
+233 KFKAVKDLE
-239 DLQNL
+239 DLILYSNNG
-244 IVSST
+244 SSVK
-249 GTSTIRLG
+249 LG
-257 DVAEVVD
+257 EVAEVID
-264 GSQDQITVSRF
+264 GSADQLTVSRL
-275 NGQNGIGLRIQKQS
+275 NGQNGIGLRIKKQS
-289 DANAVDMAKAT
+289 DANAVDMSNAT
-300 KDRFKEI
+300 KERFKII
-307 EEKYKKEGLKFTVAT
+307 EEKYKDKGVKFTVAT
-322 DTSVPTLES
+322 DTSKPTIES

-350 FLFLHSM
+350 LLFLHSL
-357 RNAIIV
+357 RNAFIV

-374 FIVMYLLGYTL
+374 FVAMYLLGYTL

-409 NIYRHLQMGKKRR
+409 NIYRHLQMGKPRR

-447 SPVIFIE
+447 SPVVFIE
-454 GTISDILKQ
+454 GTISDILQQ
-463 FSVVVV
+463 FSIVVV
-469 VSTLMSLLVCFTLTP
+469 VSTLMSLFVCFTLTP

-489 LAKEVKLKKS
+489 FAKEVKLNPKK
-499 NPFQAFLMWFERRV
+499 PFQAILVWFERRV
-513 TIFTDQYVKLVGW
+513 ELFTESYVKLVGW
-526 SLRHKIIM
+526 SLRNKLVM
-534 GLGVVVIF
+534 GGIVILLF
-542 FASMATMGLGI
+542 IASFATMGLGI
-553 VGQEFVAQ
+553 VGQEFVSQ
-561 GDQGKFMIK
+561 GDQGKFMVK

-585 TLEIEQMIMAQKDVV
+585 TMKIEQLILAQKDVV
-600 DIVFSNVGG
+600 DIVFANVGG

-620 AENKSEITV
+620 AENRSELTV
-629 KMKHDMQKTYPTIKY
+629 KMKPGMQKKYPTIKY
-644 MNEIR
+644 MSEIR
-649 KKIEDKYSGV
+649 KKIENSFPGI

-674 PIEIFLSSDDQ
+674 PIEIFLSSDDH
-685 ELLMK
+685 ELLIK
-690 EARRLKTAI
+690 EARRLKNKI
-699 LAIKGA
+699 LTIKGA

-712 DDVTPEV
+712 DDVTPELRV
-719 RIELDREKMGQLGLP
+719 ELDREKMGQLGLP
-734 IAIVGMQLQN
+734 IAVVGMQLQN
-744 ALTGND
+744 ALTGSD
-750 DAQFD
+750 DNRFD
-755 DKGQEYDIRVMMDK
+755 DKGQEYAIRVMVDK
-769 FDRKNADDIN
+769 FDRKNVDDIR
-779 SMTFTT
+779 SMTFST
-785 NDGKQVRLNEFAAVT
+785 NDGKQVRLSEFADVYMS
-800 VENGNG
+800 NGEG

-813 ISNTTIRSYVL
+813 ISNTTLRAYVL
-824 GTASGTV
+824 GTASGNV
-831 SAEIEK
+831 SKEIED
-837 YLEKKPLDENIRM
+837 YLKKEPLDPNVRL

-907 ALNLTSSSM
+907 ALNLSSSNM

-937 IVDFTNHLKEEGR
+937 IVDFTNHLKEKGM
-950 STYTALLES
+950 STYSALLES

-965 PILMTTIAMVVGM
+965 PILMTTIAMVIGM

-1015 IMYYSIDRIK
+1015 MMYYLVDRIK
-1025 DKLGIRKKAKKRKKF
+1025 ARFSKNKKVDTDQS
-1040 KKEDELVV
+1040 DELQG
-1048 IPNEL
+1048 NEILI

>member
-12 SFIIVLFTILIGGG
+12 SFIIVIFTILIGGG
-26 LISYNLLSYELLP
+26 LISYNQLSYELLP

-51 YPGASPATVES
+51 YPGASPATVET

-90 VMMLEFKASADME
+90 IVLLEFKASADLD
-103 EVLQDAQRKVN
+103 EVLQDAERKINVVQN
-114 NVLNKLPE
+114 NLPE
-122 GSQTPVIAKIEPNAA
+122 GAKAPVVSKIEPNAS
-137 PVLQVSAVAK
+137 PVLQVSAVAG
-147 NMEDRDFMEL
+147 NMDERDFMEL
-157 MDEQLLPQ
+157 MDDQILPQ
-165 IKQTKGVA
+165 IKQTKGVSD
-173 AVQVIG
+173 VQVIG

-186 VNVDKEKMKLYGLS
+186 VNIDKEKLKLLGLS
-200 LAGIN
+200 LAQVN
-205 QVIASSNVEFPTG
+205 QLIAAANVEFPTG
-218 KLKSESEQMTVRLAG
+218 KVKNDAEQMTVRLSG
-233 KFKTVE
+233 KFKTVN
-239 DLQNL
+239 DLKNL
-244 IVSST
+244 IITSNGS
-249 GTSTIRLG
+249 STIRLG
-257 DVAEVVD
+257 AIADVTD
-264 GSQDQITVSRF
+264 GVADQITVSRY
-275 NGQNGIGLRIQKQS
+275 NGVNGIGLRIKKQS

-300 KDRFKEI
+300 KERFKEI
-307 EEKYKKEGLKFTVAT
+307 EKKYRKEGVKFTVAT
-322 DTSVPTLES
+322 DTSIPTIDS
-331 VNAVIHDL
+331 VNAVLHDL
-339 ELAVLLVAAVM
+339 ELAILLVAAVM
-350 FLFLHSM
+350 LLFLHSL
-357 RNAIIV
+357 RNALIV
-363 LVSIPASLIST
+363 LVAIPASLIST
-374 FIVMYLLGYTL
+374 FIAMYLLGYTL

-409 NIYRHLQMGKKRR
+409 NIYRHLQMGKGRR

-447 SPVIFIE
+447 SPVVFIE
-454 GTISDILKQ
+454 GTISDILQQ
-463 FSVVVV
+463 FSIVVV
-469 VSTLMSLLVCFTLTP
+469 VSTLMSLFVCFTLTP

-489 LAKEVKLKKS
+489 LAKEVQLNPK
-499 NPFQAFLMWFERRV
+499 NPFQAVLIWFERRV
-513 TIFTDQYVKLVGW
+513 TLFTDNYVKLVAW
-526 SLRHKIIM
+526 SLKHKLIM
-534 GLGVVVIF
+534 GLAIVVIF

-579 EENNAT
+579 EENNNT
-585 TLEIEQMIMAQKDVV
+585 TLAIEQLILAQKDVV

-629 KMKHDMQKTYPTIKY
+629 KMKPGKQEQYPTMVY
-644 MNEIR
+644 MSKIR
-649 KKIEDKYSGV
+649 EKIESKFPGI

-674 PIEIFLSSDDQ
+674 PIEIFLSSDDS
-685 ELLMK
+685 ELLMQ
-690 EARRLKTAI
+690 EARRLKAAI
-699 LAIKGA
+699 LRMKGA

-712 DDVTPEV
+712 DDITPEV

-734 IAIVGMQLQN
+734 IATVGMQLQN
-744 ALTGND
+744 ALSGND

-755 DKGQEYDIRVMMDK
+755 DNGEEYDIRVMFDK
-769 FDRKNADDIN
+769 LDRKNIDN
-779 SMTFTT
+779 VSRMTFAT
-785 NDGKQVRLNEFAAVT
+785 NDGKQVQLSEFAAVSI
-800 VENGNG
+800 ENANG

-824 GTASGTV
+824 GAASGTV
-831 SAEIEK
+831 SADIEK
-837 YLEKKPLDENIRM
+837 YLKKNPLDKNIRM

-855 VKRQKESMGAL
+855 IKRQKESMGAL

-897 ILVSLIGAIL
+897 ILVSLVGAIL

-937 IVDFTNHLKEEGR
+937 IVDFTNHLKAEGK

-965 PILMTTIAMVVGM
+965 PILMTTIAMVIGM

-993 GLAWILIGGLTS
+993 GLAWVLIGGLTS

-1015 IMYYSIDRIK
+1015 MMYYTVDRIK
-1025 DKLGIRKKAKKRKKF
+1025 EKLAPKKVTVPVDAE
-1040 KKEDELVV
+1040 EDNTIESA
-1048 IPNEL
+1048 I